1 MSERCATILFV
12 EDELLLLNEFARM
25 LRRQGHEV
33 LTASD
38 SGEVMTII
46 RAREHIDVVV
56 TDVQLP
62 LDPGGEIGALEAD
75 GGRRTGVILAREL
88 RRKFKRVPI
97 IFWTDAY
104 DRALRAE
111 VMEMGNATLV
121 AKRAGAEP
129 VQDLLDEAL
138 NGISSGARPKTFIVH
153 GHDEKTMCS
162 IKSYLQQTLGFPEP
176 LVLRDLPSHG
186 QTIIEKLEGY
196 THAVDIVF
204 VLLTPD
210 DEVVSPDESG
220 PTSRRSRQN
229 VIFEMGYFLGV
240 LGRNTGRVILL
251 YRQPVELPS
260 DIGGMIS
267 IDISKG
273 LDAADNE
280 IRGELREWL

>member
-1 MSERCATILFV
+1 LFV
-12 EDELLLLNEFARM
+12 EDELLLLDEFARV
-25 LRRQGHEV
+25 LRREGYEV

-38 SGEVMTII
+38 SGEVMKII
-46 RAREHIDVVV
+46 REQGHIDVAV

-62 LDPGGEIGALEAD
+62 LEPGGEIGALEAD
-75 GGRRTGVILAREL
+75 GGRRTGVVLAREL

-111 VMEMGNATLV
+111 VMEMGNAHLV
-121 AKRAGAEP
+121 AKRAGDAP
-129 VQDLLDEAL
+129 VRDLLDEAL

-153 GHDEKTMCS
+153 GHDEKTMHS
-162 IKSYLQQTLGFPEP
+162 VTSYLQETLGFPEP

-186 QTIIEKLEGY
+186 QTLIEKLEGY

-210 DEVVSPDESG
+210 DEVVSRDDSA

-251 YRQPVELPS
+251 YRHPVELPS

-267 IDISKG
+267 IDITDG
-273 LDAADNE
+273 IDAADAE
-280 IRGELREWL
+280 IRRELREWL